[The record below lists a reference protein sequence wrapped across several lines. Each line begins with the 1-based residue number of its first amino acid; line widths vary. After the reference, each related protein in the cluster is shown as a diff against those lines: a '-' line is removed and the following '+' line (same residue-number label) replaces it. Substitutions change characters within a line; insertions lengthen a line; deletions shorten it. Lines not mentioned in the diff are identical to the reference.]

1 MLTQTKLENLDD
13 YFVDLGRRKN
23 KGVFFYRINGYNTLI
38 HEFIRRYYEAARLS
52 GVIIEGKLQNPD
64 SNHLSYYNDIVGMD
78 FQLSMDFI
86 SSRLTKWLPRMD
98 HSQRDNVAG
107 AIYDTLIGLQQAGK
121 NDNMLKNAYIKFMCW
136 LYYKFQRIVDQ
147 LGAEKLPK
155 ILYEGSVSTY
165 ELLLMQTLSRAGCD
179 IVLLQYRG
187 DGEYRKVDAE
197 SAMSAAL
204 ELPGMEAFPQDF
216 SLKRIR
222 QELQDEEDT
231 RRLYGVRPQVTN
243 CTNAWM
249 TGKVLEDV
257 RADAAARGGNPA
269 FFYNCFCRVAGVED
283 KVTYQ
288 NDLYQLQSDLRHAGR
303 RVVIVNQ
310 LTPPSPEEI
319 NRIHRCGYQNLHQL
333 IMDLSKNLRW
343 TGNQELQRLMTKA
356 FVDLMLEEGQKENA
370 LNRLTN
376 KAVYLLCWLKRFQ
389 QQLFSGWMMPEI
401 SCFFYMGG
409 CRNGNEALFCSF
421 LARLPVDVV
430 IFTPNPDRKCCL
442 EDPLLYES
450 HFPYSL
456 DISVYPE
463 DGASL
468 RAGTAAYHAE
478 RELDSIMYQD
488 SGLFRN
494 QQYGKANTIT
504 LQTMFEEIPILWN
517 QELKYRPYFST
528 ANNIVNMPV
537 IFSKISGVKDGIA
550 ANYWVTIKSLM
561 TPETVLITSAPNIT
575 PSAENPIRAHAVEFF
590 KNGKLQRERIKNHRA
605 YRYTF
610 LREPMQ
616 DYLLDKLQ
624 LLIDQRLIRG
634 TFETGTEYTIVSV
647 ALNLEKDILRML
659 QKFDFTRKNPK
670 LIYVSTGETVL
681 SLEDAIFAAFMNLVG
696 FDIVFFV
703 PTGYQ
708 CVERFLDNSTLEEH
722 QIGEYLYDLQVP
734 DFNTIASNQRLS
746 WRERLFGRGV

>member
-13 YFVDLGRRKN
+13 YFVELGRRKN
-23 KGVFFYRINGYNTLI
+23 RGVFFYRINGYNQLI

-52 GVIIEGKLQNPD
+52 GVIIEGKLQNPG

-98 HSQRDNVAG
+98 DSQRGNVAG

-136 LYYKFQRIVDQ
+136 LYYKFQRIVDH
-147 LGAEKLPK
+147 LGDEKLPK
-155 ILYEGSVSTY
+155 ILYEGSVGTY

-179 IVLLQYRG
+179 IVLLQYQG
-187 DGEYRKVDAE
+187 DGEYRKADPE
-197 SAMSAAL
+197 SAMPAAL
-204 ELPGMEAFPQDF
+204 ELPGMGAFPQDF

-231 RRLYGVRPQVTN
+231 QRLYGVRPQVTN

-288 NDLYQLQSDLRHAGR
+288 NDLYQLQSELKHAGR

-310 LTPPSPEEI
+310 LTPPAPEEV
-319 NRIHRCGYQNLHQL
+319 NRIHRSGYQNLHQL
-333 IMDLSKNLRW
+333 IMDLSKNFQW
-343 TGNQELQRLMTKA
+343 AGNQDLQRLMTKS
-356 FVDLMLEEGQKENA
+356 FVDLMLEEGQRESA

-430 IFTPNPDRKCCL
+430 IFTPNPDQKCCL

-494 QQYGKANTIT
+494 QQYEKANTIT

-517 QELKYRPYFST
+517 QELKYRPYFSA
-528 ANNIVNMPV
+528 ANGVVNMPV
-537 IFSKISGVKDGIA
+537 IFSKISGVKDGMA
-550 ANYWVTIKSLM
+550 ANYWATIKNLI
-561 TPETVLITSAPNIT
+561 TPETVLITSVPNIT
-575 PSAENPIRAHAVEFF
+575 PSSENPIRAHAVEFF
-590 KNGKLQRERIKNHRA
+590 KNGKLQRGKIKNHRA

-624 LLIDQRLIRG
+624 LLIDQRIIRG
-634 TFETGTEYTIVSV
+634 TFETGTEYAIVSV
-647 ALNLEKDILRML
+647 ALNLGKDILRMI
-659 QKFDFTRKNPK
+659 QRFDFTKKNPK
-670 LIYVSTGETVL
+670 LIYVNTGETVL
-681 SLEDAIFAAFMNLVG
+681 SQEDAIYAAFLNLVG
-696 FDIVFFV
+696 FEIIFFV

-708 CVERFLDNSTLEEH
+708 CVERFLDNSALEEH

-734 DFNTIASNQRLS
+734 DFSTIASNQRLS
-746 WRERLFGRGV
+746 WRERLFGRGM